1 MRQVLF
7 AGLSVVGLVAIAIP
21 SSSALARPRG
31 RAPAVAAT
39 SIAPS
44 GIQDRYCLQGY
55 QWGYPGNCEFS
66 TYAQCMATASG
77 TEDGC
82 GENPQYLF
90 KAQRRGDWPPR

>member
-7 AGLSVVGLVAIAIP
+7 AGLSVGLVAIAI
-21 SSSALARPRG
+21 SSPPAFARQ
-31 RAPAVAAT
+31 RAPAPT
-39 SIAPS
+39 APA

-66 TYAQCMATASG
+66 TYAQCLATASG